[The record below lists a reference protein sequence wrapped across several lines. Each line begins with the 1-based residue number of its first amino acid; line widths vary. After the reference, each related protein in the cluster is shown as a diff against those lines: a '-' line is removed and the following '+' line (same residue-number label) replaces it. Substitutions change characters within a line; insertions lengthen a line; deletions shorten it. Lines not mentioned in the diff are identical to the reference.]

1 MVHFAD
7 KMVKDELKI
16 VQWVQFMRVT
26 KHALNH
32 LLTKEELNLISEEA
46 KFKLIAFDKND
57 EKVIIENTL
66 SEPPPKESLLSS
78 S

>member
-1 MVHFAD
+1 MHFAD

>member
-1 MVHFAD
+1 MHFAD

-32 LLTKEELNLISEEA
+32 LLTKEELHLISEEA

>member
-1 MVHFAD
+1 VHFAD